1 MLSHF
6 NSEKLNQLIFDGG
19 ESAEDLQFN
28 DPNTQMN
35 IITDLI
41 AIQSGER
48 IRKKIIENRF
58 YWLNEHQQNKEIKL
72 NMNIV
77 DFVTTPIL
85 ATI

>member
-1 MLSHF
+1 
-6 NSEKLNQLIFDGG
+6 
-19 ESAEDLQFN
+19 
-28 DPNTQMN
+28 MN